1 MDSDAASSADWSTR
15 PMGHAAGHGRPQPP
29 LVQCC
34 IATNWQDVQVGS
46 IFVHDG
52 VLVKL
57 MQITHVKPGKTGCP
71 KSHCVLVDLATGE
84 KKERLFRHAFG
95 QARRT
100 DDTCDV
106 LHVQRTEYTLTS
118 IDADGF
124 LGLLSDEGTMREDLQ
139 SHNRDLLERMRAAL
153 QREAAGTVVVVGQS
167 QLGLEAVESFVEH
180 LDTQSPAGR

>member
-1 MDSDAASSADWSTR
+1 
-15 PMGHAAGHGRPQPP
+15 MGHDSAGHGHPRPA

-57 MQITHVKPGKTGCP
+57 MQITHSKPGKTGCP

-95 QARRT
+95 KARRT

-139 SHNRDLLERMRAAL
+139 SHNHDLLERMRAAL

-180 LDTQSPAGR
+180 LDTRSPAGREYVS

>member
-1 MDSDAASSADWSTR
+1 
-15 PMGHAAGHGRPQPP
+15 MGHDTAGHPRPA

-95 QARRT
+95 KARRT
-100 DDTCDV
+100 DDTPHTTRITIQRPYGTLV
-106 LHVQRTEYTLTS
+106 LTGIRHS
-118 IDADGF
+118 
-124 LGLLSDEGTMREDLQ
+124 
-139 SHNRDLLERMRAAL
+139 
-153 QREAAGTVVVVGQS
+153 S
-167 QLGLEAVESFVEH
+167 QY
-180 LDTQSPAGR
+180 Q

>member
-1 MDSDAASSADWSTR
+1 
-15 PMGHAAGHGRPQPP
+15 MGHDTAGHGHPRPA

-34 IATNWQDVQVGS
+34 IATNWQDVEVGS

-57 MQITHVKPGKTGCP
+57 MQITHSKPGKTGCP

-95 QARRT
+95 KARRT
-100 DDTCDV
+100 DDTCDA

-124 LGLLSDEGTMREDLQ
+124 ISLLSDEGTVRETCKATTMTCLKGCAPRCNERRPARSSSSD
-139 SHNRDLLERMRAAL
+139 SRNSGSKRSSLLSS
-153 QREAAGTVVVVGQS
+153 TT
-167 QLGLEAVESFVEH
+167 
-180 LDTQSPAGR
+180 TQ